1 MVDFELSIL
10 DFLQSYLRCGFLD
23 VVLPWVTKLGDN
35 GILWILLTFVLL
47 AFRKTRRAGLAVGC
61 ALLLDLLVCNV
72 CIKPLVNR
80 ERPYIYRPDLQL
92 LVPALDDASFPSGHT
107 AASFAAVSAL
117 FCRKNRLWIPSL
129 AVACVIAFSR
139 LYLYVHF
146 PTDVLAG
153 MVIGIVLGVLGCLC
167 ASRLE
172 AFWLSHRR
180 N

>member
-1 MVDFELSIL
+1 MVGFELSIL
-10 DFLQSYLRCGFLD
+10 DFLQAHLRCGFLD
-23 VVLPWVTKLGDN
+23 AVLPWVTKLGDR
-35 GILWILLTFVLL
+35 GILWIVLTFVLL

-72 CIKPLVNR
+72 CIKPLVDR
-80 ERPYIYRPDLQL
+80 ARPYTYRPDLQL
-92 LVPALDDASFPSGHT
+92 LIPALNDASFPSGHT
-107 AASFAAVSAL
+107 AASFAAVAAL

-153 MVIGIVLGVLGCLC
+153 AVIGVALGVLGAFC
-167 ASRLE
+167 ADRLE
-172 AFWLSHRR
+172 AFWRSRRR